1 MIPQVLTDHFDL
13 MHIDIVFNELKFRF
27 GFNKKEWEKKFKAY
41 LLQQPRNTS
50 ELDAFIKFGNRFVN
64 PVLNEILCRNTA
76 HSTFTHLLL
85 YIVEKNSV
93 PKKKYK
99 SAFNSDQKP

>member
-1 MIPQVLTDHFDL
+1 MIPQALTDHFDL
-13 MHIDIVFNELKFRF
+13 MHIDLVFNELKVRF
-27 GFNKKEWEKKFKAY
+27 GFNKSEWEKKFKTF

-64 PVLNEILCRNTA
+64 PVLNDVLCRNSGHT
-76 HSTFTHLLL
+76 TFIHLLL

-99 SAFNSDQKP
+99 SLFK